1 MLPPYSDDAPER
13 ATLDTTAGPLVVE
26 FGSNE
31 CGICRAALPL
41 IATAMTTTQLPH
53 LRIQDGRGRRLGRS
67 YGVKLWPTLVLLQ
80 DGQEVARVV
89 RPQTTTEINDALQ
102 KLGVPLG

>member
-1 MLPPYSDDAPER
+1 MLPPYSDVAPER
-13 ATLDTTAGPLVVE
+13 LTLDTTAGPVVVE

-41 IATAMTTTQLPH
+41 ITTAMAATQLPH
-53 LRIQDGRGRRLGRS
+53 FRIQDGRGRQLGRS

-80 DGQEVARVV
+80 DGREVARVV
-89 RPQTTTEINDALQ
+89 RPQTTAEITDALQ
-102 KLGVPLG
+102 KLSVPLG